1 MNSALFL
8 FLILL
13 LGLVLCSFLGGNC
26 NREGLEVDNKTQ
38 TGVSGPGTGLF
49 PNTLTT
55 AFDNYNHFNGS
66 SSPTT
71 NGTIYYGPNGGIAKI
86 ITNADGSQSLQVT
99 LSSDS
104 SPVLFNTQSTTS
116 TSPTAINTPSSTTTS
131 PTTSSISSSISSLL
145 SPFFNKNTFYGP
157 NGNTAT
163 IVNTQQ
169 GPIIQIN
176 TANGT
181 MTFTPTMPSTTPSNI
196 TSTQYYGSTGT
207 PLETANYT
215 LGYNQPDTNYY
226 GGSAG
231 AITGPGGNSAFYA
244 QGPRGNT
251 VIGTS
256 TVDSSNPYSSSLPA
270 GIPKSQ
276 IPAGEED
283 LYILKSQV
291 VPPVCPACPIS
302 SACPRDKP
310 CPPCAPCARCPEP
323 SMTCKAVP
331 NYDVIGN
338 TGPSFDNS
346 GISGYNPMNN
356 QYIPVPVLNDFS
368 TFGS

>member
-26 NREGLEVDNKTQ
+26 NREGMEVDDKTGTSASEGTSASTS
-38 TGVSGPGTGLF
+38 TGI
-49 PNTLTT
+49 TT

-71 NGTIYYGPNGGIAKI
+71 NGIIYYGQNGGLAKI
-86 ITNADGSQSLQVT
+86 ITNADGTQSLQVT

-104 SPVLFNTQSTTS
+104 SPVLFNTQ
-116 TSPTAINTPSSTTTS
+116 A
-131 PTTSSISSSISSLL
+131 TTSSTPTTSISSLL

-163 IVNTQQ
+163 IMNTQQ
-169 GPIIQIN
+169 GQTIQVN
-176 TANGT
+176 TSNGT
-181 MTFTPTMPSTTPSNI
+181 MTFTQTMPSTNPSNI

-207 PLETANYT
+207 PIDTSSYT
-215 LGYNQPDTNYY
+215 MGYNQQQSNTNYN
-226 GGSAG
+226 AG
-231 AITGPGGNSAFYA
+231 A
-244 QGPRGNT
+244 RGNT
-251 VIGTS
+251 V
-256 TVDSSNPYSSSLPA
+256 DNSNPYSTSLPA
-270 GIPKSQ
+270 GIPRSQ

-291 VPPVCPACPIS
+291 VPPVCPACPAS
-302 SACPRDKP
+302 SGCPRDKP
-310 CPPCAPCARCPEP
+310 YPACPPCARCPEP

-331 NYDVIGN
+331 NYNVIGN
-338 TGPSFDNS
+338 TDFNS
-346 GISGYNPMNN
+346 GISGYNPMND

-368 TFGS
+368 TF